1 MNKISRVFIIL
12 FLLLIYILGSY
23 FSFTTGISHDQFHE
37 NYNVLLNIQTIKEL
51 VNFGNSALLSN
62 YQDKYMGIG
71 FSFISYPIQ
80 IFFTSLIKS
89 FFSLPSIGVHYLIK
103 NFIIFNIFYFSA
115 YLIYLIFIDLIKNK
129 FASFV
134 AASLYLTYPVFF
146 GHSLINPKDIPFSV
160 VWLLC
165 TFVSFKIV
173 KSYLRKSFFYYKDI
187 ILLSFFT
194 AYLVSVRFAGLLILV
209 QYFFLFIIL
218 INTEKIDFIKF
229 IKSEFNKIILFIIIF
244 IFLIIFFYPSIWT
257 NPLDLYSGIK
267 FSTKFY
273 NDVCTFVFGKCLK
286 ASNLPPTYIPIWL
299 ILKLPIIVLVGI
311 LYLFFNDKKI
321 LFNKINKI
329 FLGTIIC
336 TIIFIYIFII
346 LFNVRIYNEIRH
358 LLFLINLFFIIG
370 VASLFYLNKKIFF
383 ISSMCSVLF
392 FVIEMVYIHPY
403 QYSWFNSPSRFL
415 DLQKNFEF
423 DYWGVS
429 NRNLYNYLNKN
440 ENLDRSTCV
449 YGDGYIEIFL
459 NDFTC
464 KKHFA
469 EASQAKRPFFAV
481 QNARNNNRNLPDCLT
496 LYEEKF
502 RFLFY
507 KKDLVVGKV
516 IKCV

>member
-1 MNKISRVFIIL
+1 M
-12 FLLLIYILGSY
+12 LIYILGAY
-23 FSFTTGISHDQFHE
+23 FSLATGISHDQFHE
-37 NYNVLLNIQTIKEL
+37 NQNVLLNIQGVKEL
-51 VNFGNSALLSN
+51 FISGNSVTLSN
-62 YQDKYMGIG
+62 YQDKYYGIG
-71 FSFISYPIQ
+71 FSLFSYPFQ
-80 IFFTSLIKS
+80 IFFTTLFKS
-89 FFSLPSIGVHYLIK
+89 FFSLPSLGVHYLVK
-103 NFIIFNIFYFSA
+103 NFIIFNIFYFSSF
-115 YLIYLIFIDLIKNK
+115 LIYLIFLEIIKDK
-129 FASFV
+129 LASFFAV
-134 AASLYLTYPVFF
+134 LLYLTYPIFF

-165 TFVSFKIV
+165 TFFSLKIL
-173 KSYLRKSFFYYKDI
+173 KLYLKNNSFYYKDI

-194 AYLVSVRFAGLLILV
+194 AYLVSVRFAGFLILV
-209 QYFFLFIIL
+209 QYFFLLILL
-218 INTEKIDFIKF
+218 INIEKINFI
-229 IKSEFNKIILFIIIF
+229 EFVNRELNKIILFFIIFSFSIIIF
-244 IFLIIFFYPSIWT
+244 YPSLWT
-257 NPLDLYSGIK
+257 NPLDLYNGVKST
-267 FSTKFY
+267 TKFY

-286 ASNLPPTYIPIWL
+286 ASNLPATYIPTWL
-299 ILKLPIIVLVGI
+299 ILKLPLTVLIGV
-311 LYLFFNDKKI
+311 LYLIFNDKKI

-358 LLFLINLFFIIG
+358 LLFLINLFFILG
-370 VASLFYLNKKIFF
+370 VVSLFYLNKKTFF
-383 ISSMCSVLF
+383 ILSVSSVLF
-392 FVIEMVYIHPY
+392 FVIEMFYIHPY
-403 QYSWFNSPSRFL
+403 QYTWFNSPSRFL
-415 DLQKNFEF
+415 NLQKNFEL

-429 NRNLYNYLNKN
+429 NRNLYNYLEKN
-440 ENLDRSTCV
+440 QNLDRSICV
-449 YGDGYIEIFL
+449 YGDHYIEIFL

-469 EASQAKRPFFAV
+469 EATQAKRPFFAV